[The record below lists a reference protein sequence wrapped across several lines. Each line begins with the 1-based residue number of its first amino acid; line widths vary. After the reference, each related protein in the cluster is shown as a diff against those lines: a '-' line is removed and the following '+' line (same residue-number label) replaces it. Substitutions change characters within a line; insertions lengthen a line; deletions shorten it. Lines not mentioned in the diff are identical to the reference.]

1 MEAQSTLTQERVP
14 QVGRVRFVPLYGPQV
29 SLFFAPLSMLPYSQA
44 LLVWLL
50 LNAASYAL
58 CCYVLWKKCPNL
70 QSESMLV
77 FILALAY
84 PGFFHLIAWGQ
95 TSGLALAC
103 FTAAYIA
110 FEAVRRLVGGG
121 SAVNPAGYAFGLLIG
136 ALVIEA
142 GRAAVLRRVGKFA
155 SSEALLADATNR
167 LADVLATLGVIAGL
181 IGVRLGLSWADSV
194 AAILVAGIIARA
206 AAQIAWRSGDILID
220 RAPAGAEEELRR
232 AIRDVDGV
240 REVRSVRVRRSGPNL
255 IGDASI
261 ATGRMLS
268 VEAASAL
275 VEDVKDRARSV
286 LPGLDLAVSVE
297 GQKQGADL
305 VERIHAAAARNG
317 GVRDLHNVTV
327 EREAD
332 GSLHLTMHAKLPG
345 NETLDKA
352 SRTSRSLERSIRA
365 ELPEVTRIDIHLE
378 PMEPEVVPGQD
389 VTARN
394 VQLAERIR
402 AVVESHPE
410 VRRCLDV
417 ELSDRDNRIHAHVVA
432 EVAGEISLEHAHRIE
447 SELEEMIRREIPE
460 THEVVTRVTA

>member
-1 MEAQSTLTQERVP
+1 MKRFEQRPELVALGSVFIGVMLVLAKLVVGLLTGSLGILSEAVH
-14 QVGRVRFVPLYGPQV
+14 
-29 SLFFAPLSMLPYSQA
+29 SLFDLAASTFTLFAVRTARKPADKEHPYGHGRA
-44 LLVWLL
+44 ENLAAFAEGILL
-50 LNAASYAL
+50 L
-58 CCYVLWKKCPNL
+58 
-70 QSESMLV
+70 
-77 FILALAY
+77 IIALAI
-84 PGFFHLIAWGQ
+84 G
-95 TSGLALAC
+95 
-103 FTAAYIA
+103 
-110 FEAVRRLVGGG
+110 FEATRRLVVGGPP
-121 SAVNPAGYAFGLLIG
+121 VDPTGYAFVLLVGTI
-136 ALVIEA
+136 LIES
-142 GRAAVLRRVGKFA
+142 GRAVVMRRVGRA
-155 SSEALLADATNR
+155 VSSDAMLADSVDR
-167 LADVLATLGVIAGL
+167 VADVLANLGVLVGL
-181 IGVRLGLSWADSV
+181 IGVRAGLMWADAAAALVV
-194 AAILVAGIIARA
+194 AVIIVRA
-206 AAQIAWRSGDILID
+206 AGMLTWRSGDILID
-220 RAPAGAEEELRR
+220 RAPAGAEENLRD

-275 VEDVKDRARSV
+275 VEDVKERARSV

-345 NETLDKA
+345 DQTLAKA
-352 SRTSRSLERSIRA
+352 SRTSQSLERSIRA

-378 PMEPEVVPGQD
+378 PMEPEVVPGED

-394 VQLAERIR
+394 AQLAARIC